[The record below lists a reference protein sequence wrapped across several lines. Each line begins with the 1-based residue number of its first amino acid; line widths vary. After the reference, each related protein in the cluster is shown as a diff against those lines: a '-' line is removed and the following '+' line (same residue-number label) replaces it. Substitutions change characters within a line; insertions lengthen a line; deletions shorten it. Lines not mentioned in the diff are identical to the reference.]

1 MNSYIGSSSLEENI
15 EIVPKSIFPKIN
27 LDLDNIFQGIITND
41 NEEYMLKAKQLLQR
55 RWKELEDIFYKK

>member
-1 MNSYIGSSSLEENI
+1 VNSYIGSSSLEENI
-15 EIVPKSIFPKIN
+15 KIVPKSIFPKIN
-27 LDLDNIFQGIITND
+27 LDLDNIFQGIITEG